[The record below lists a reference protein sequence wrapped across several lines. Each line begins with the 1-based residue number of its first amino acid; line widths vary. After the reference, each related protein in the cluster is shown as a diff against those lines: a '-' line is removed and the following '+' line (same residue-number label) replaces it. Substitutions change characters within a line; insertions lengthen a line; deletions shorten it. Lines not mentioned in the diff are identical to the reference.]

1 MGSERV
7 TFKTV
12 DGVALKG
19 DFFRAGSS
27 SSPGVVMAQG
37 LSLLK
42 EHYIEDT
49 ARRFQEAGISAL
61 VYDHRGYGSSGGHPR
76 HQTDPLQQATPR
88 PGSRSRTWAAR
99 AFYRDKLGLTPADE
113 RPGGLLYQSRGC

>member
-7 TFKTV
+7 TFKTA
-12 DGVALKG
+12 DGGALKG

-27 SSPGVVMAQG
+27 SSPGIVMAQE

-76 HQTDPLQQATPR
+76 HQTDPLQQAEDFHDAVSALMTP
-88 PGSRSRTWAAR
+88 
-99 AFYRDKLGLTPADE
+99 TPSSLSADSSASHG
-113 RPGGLLYQSRGC
+113 PSTDGTAGP

>member
-1 MGSERV
+1 VRGRARVPPAGAATKEGSMGSERV
-7 TFKTV
+7 TFKTA
-12 DGVALKG
+12 DGGALKG
-19 DFFRAGSS
+19 DFFWAGNS
-27 SSPGVVMAQG
+27 SSPGIVMAQG

-76 HQTDPLQQATPR
+76 H
-88 PGSRSRTWAAR
+88 
-99 AFYRDKLGLTPADE
+99 
-113 RPGGLLYQSRGC
+113 